1 MSSYLHV
8 DNKKKDI
15 LVLCEGP
22 WQRLDGTI
30 LTAEKK
36 NLINFTD
43 NKKQFCFKLGANS

>member
-36 NLINFTD
+36 I
-43 NKKQFCFKLGANS
+43 